1 MAEIGAVLL
10 AAGASQRFGAD
21 NKLLANIGGRPL
33 IRWVADEIVS
43 SDAEAVVVTGCDHLL
58 IEKALD
64 GSVLRFAHNPNWTR
78 GMGSSIAAG
87 VMALGSQALGAF
99 VVPGDMP
106 FLTSALL
113 KDLMAAFNE
122 SRGRS
127 IVYPITRAGEQR
139 NPVLWPRRFFPLL
152 GSLSGS
158 GGAKHLLAASFDSQR
173 RVPVVDEGAF
183 ADMIYQQIWNLR
195 AHGGERC
202 HFFGPLK
209 DLPRRPN

>member
-33 IRWVADEIVS
+33 IRWVAEEIVHS
-43 SDAEAVVVTGCDHLL
+43 SAEAVVVTGCDHLL
-58 IEKALD
+58 IEKALED
-64 GSVLRFAHNPNWTR
+64 LPLRFAHNPSWTR

-87 VMALGSQALGAF
+87 VMALGSQVRGAF
-99 VVPGDMP
+99 IVPGDMP

-113 KDLMAAFNE
+113 KELMATFNE
-122 SRGRS
+122 SRGAL

-152 GSLSGS
+152 ASLNGPE
-158 GGAKHLLAASFDSQR
+158 GAKRLLATSIDSQEP
-173 RVPVVDEGAF
+173 VPVVDEGAF
-183 ADMIYQQIWNLR
+183 ADI
-195 AHGGERC
+195 
-202 HFFGPLK
+202 
-209 DLPRRPN
+209 DLPADLDTARSRLRTVDP